1 MSGLKQTSKITLS
14 AIMASLATAL
24 MLLSYFPYFIYA
36 IPAFA
41 GLFIMVVVIEI
52 NKKWALMA
60 YIVSAVLIFLLADPE
75 SRFLYV
81 FFFGYYP
88 IVKALIEKMQK
99 PILEWPI
106 KFLIFNTSVLS
117 VYLIV
122 ASLFGFS
129 MENDFDVL
137 GKYGA
142 YILLAL
148 GNVVFV
154 VYDIAVSRMSM
165 FYLYV
170 VHPKLKKI
178 LK

>member
-1 MSGLKQTSKITLS
+1 
-14 AIMASLATAL
+14 MASLATVF
-24 MLLSYFPYFIYA
+24 MLLSFFPYFVYA
-36 IPAFA
+36 IPAVA

-52 NKKWALMA
+52 DKKWALMA
-60 YIVSAVLIFLLADPE
+60 YMVSAVLVFLFADVE

-88 IVKALIEKMQK
+88 IAKALIEKMRK

-106 KFLIFNTSVLS
+106 KFIIFNVSVIS
-117 VYLIV
+117 VYVIFSSFFNF
-122 ASLFGFS
+122 SLDEFG
-129 MENDFDVL
+129 EL

-154 VYDIAVSRMSM
+154 LYDIAVSRFSM
-165 FYLYV
+165 FYMV
-170 VHPKLKKI
+170 VLHPKIKKI
-178 LK
+178 IK

>member
-1 MSGLKQTSKITLS
+1 
-14 AIMASLATAL
+14 MASLATAF
-24 MLLSYFPYFIYA
+24 MLLSFFPYFVYA

-60 YIVSAVLIFLLADPE
+60 YVVSSILVFMLADPE

-88 IVKALIEKMQK
+88 IAKALIEKMHK
-99 PILEWPI
+99 PIIEWPI
-106 KFLIFNTSVLS
+106 KVIIFNASVLS
-117 VYLIV
+117 VYLIF
-122 ASLFGFS
+122 SSFFDFS
-129 MENDFDVL
+129 MSEFGEL

-165 FYLYV
+165 FYMIV
-170 VHPKLKKI
+170 VHPKIKKI

>member
-1 MSGLKQTSKITLS
+1 
-14 AIMASLATAL
+14 MASLATAF
-24 MLLSYFPYFIYA
+24 MLLSFFPYFVYA

-60 YIVSAVLIFLLADPE
+60 YIVSSILVFMLADPE

-88 IVKALIEKMQK
+88 IAKALIEKMHK
-99 PILEWPI
+99 PIIEWPI
-106 KFLIFNTSVLS
+106 KVIIFNASVLS
-117 VYLIV
+117 VYLIF
-122 ASLFGFS
+122 SSFFDFS
-129 MENDFDVL
+129 MSEFGEL

-165 FYLYV
+165 FYMIV
-170 VHPKLKKI
+170 VHPKIKKI